1 MIKSIEFLV
10 INTISSQYKFSNMY
24 KKVIF
29 LVLGIIAGSI
39 TSCAQESQVIV
50 DQAQYQ
56 YPVLKMKEFN
66 HIVRLNLKVADTS
79 QKTRLETVVV
89 NTKGTTSL
97 ADIES
102 ISLYYNPSGAELLN
116 DEKILFAS
124 TTKIDSKVTLEGS
137 MELPGKNNYFWVSY
151 RLKES
156 ANLLHQIG
164 GHCENIGTTTG
175 KAKVNPLLDVKE
187 LRMGVALREQ
197 GEENVDTYRIP
208 ALVTSNKGTLIA
220 AFEARRNSARDLQG
234 DNDIAISRSTDGGE
248 TWGPTQV
255 VLDRGEWGGLPE
267 KFNGFSDAS
276 LLVDRVNGNIFA
288 PGIWMHGVIDKNGT
302 WIENLTEE
310 SEDWNHQWR
319 NKGSQPGFGVKE
331 TTQYMM
337 AKSTDDGKSWSEPIN
352 LTKTL
357 KKEDWWLF
365 SATPGNG
372 ITLVD
377 GTLVLPAQGRDE
389 NGLPFSC
396 IIYSK
401 DRGATWKTSN
411 PAYNNTTECSVVQ
424 LEDGSLMLN
433 MRDNRNRQKT
443 RTNGR
448 AIAVTYDLGESW
460 IMHPTSNHSLIEPVC
475 MASLYKHEYTSN
487 GVQKSVL
494 LFSNPNTKEGRY
506 DITIK
511 ASFDNGKTWPKEYWL
526 LLDEGYGRGYS
537 SLTSIDEGNI
547 GILYEGSQAHMTFQK
562 IPFDYFL
569 NSLEADD
576 QNR

>member
-1 MIKSIEFLV
+1 MFKKATLLIICFV
-10 INTISSQYKFSNMY
+10 ISNST
-24 KKVIF
+24 F
-29 LVLGIIAGSI
+29 F
-39 TSCAQESQVIV
+39 AQGKQIIV
-50 DQAQYQ
+50 DQTQYQ

-66 HIVRLNLKVADTS
+66 HILRLNIKKTDTLSKTVLKAIVI
-79 QKTRLETVVV
+79 
-89 NTKGTTSL
+89 NTKGTTNL
-97 ADIES
+97 KDIEN
-102 ISLYYNPSGAELLN
+102 ISLYYHPSGAELLN
-116 DEKILFAS
+116 DRKILFAC
-124 TTKIDSKVTLEGS
+124 TTKIDAQVKLEGS
-137 MELPGKNNYFWVSY
+137 MELTSDNNYFWISY
-151 RLKES
+151 KLKDD
-156 ANLLHQIG
+156 ANLLNQIG
-164 GHCENIGTTTG
+164 GFCEKIITNNGNV
-175 KAKVNPLLDVKE
+175 KAKPLLDVKK
-187 LRMGVALREQ
+187 LRIGVALREH

-208 ALVTSNKGTLIA
+208 ALVTTNKGTLIA

-248 TWGPTQV
+248 TWGPTQII
-255 VLDRGEWGGLPE
+255 LDMGEWGGLPE

-276 LLVDRVNGNIFA
+276 LLVDEVNGTIFA

-310 SEDWNHQWR
+310 SKDWNHQWK

-337 AKSTDDGKSWSEPIN
+337 AKSTDDGKTWSDPIN
-352 LTKTL
+352 LTKML
-357 KKEDWWLF
+357 KKKEWWLF

-372 ITLVD
+372 ITLKD
-377 GTLVLPAQGRDE
+377 GTLVLPAQGRDK
-389 NGLPFSC
+389 NGVPFSC

-401 DRGATWKTSN
+401 DRGTTWKTSN

-433 MRDNRNRQKT
+433 MRDNRNRKKT

-460 IMHPTSNHSLIEPVC
+460 IMHSTSHSALIEPVC
-475 MASLYKHEYTSN
+475 MASLYKHHYTLN

-506 DITIK
+506 DLTIK
-511 ASFDNGKTWPKEYWL
+511 ASFDNGKTWPKKYWL

-537 SLTSIDEGNI
+537 SLTSIDENNI
-547 GILYEGSQAHMTFQK
+547 GILYEGSQADMTFQK
-562 IPFDYFL
+562 ISFSSFL
-569 NSLEADD
+569 EKAIKNKTT
-576 QNR
+576 NKNN